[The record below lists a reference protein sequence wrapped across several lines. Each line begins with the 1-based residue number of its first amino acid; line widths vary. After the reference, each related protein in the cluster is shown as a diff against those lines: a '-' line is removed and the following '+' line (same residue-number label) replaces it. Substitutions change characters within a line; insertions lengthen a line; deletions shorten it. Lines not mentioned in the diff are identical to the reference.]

1 MAQDA
6 LCLGGLLQLILD
18 DTVVKVLLNPQ
29 GDLIS
34 QLMVLGVRHDGQK
47 LVLAIH
53 HMGGECWVG

>member
-1 MAQDA
+1 M
-6 LCLGGLLQLILD
+6 
-18 DTVVKVLLNPQ
+18 VKVLL
-29 GDLIS
+29 DRKATSSS